1 MQYWNTIHDSDVA
14 PSPIVPTYRP
24 NPPSKRRHPSMS
36 SPTSAAAE
44 NARPSF
50 GSVGSMA
57 RPQARSAGMAERP
70 GRNEN
75 LSDLVRFFQT
85 QNMPAPPVVTT
96 PDSTTALPVVHSPPK
111 GFIENAGKVDKEDK
125 VGKEQLKPLHRR
137 LLQFTQRQKKEP
149 SLPKSKQ
156 DEQQKQIE
164 ALMREGYLFSGS
176 SKPASSSKS
185 TRSTRSIRSKNSIDH
200 KSSIDRA
207 SISSSK
213 RHDVETIGQPWLEKQ
228 NQGGSPML
236 PSDDKRCL
244 ASLDLG
250 DFGAMV
256 DAAVS
261 PSSTDESSSTP
272 YRPSQ
277 SSQHSASQSTSA
289 LPLPSSLSDTRP
301 QNAHRA
307 STSIAST
314 VNTQDSGSLNGF
326 TNRLSSSTNSSTRAA
341 DCGVTPSSLARSN
354 APASMHTIASSDQ
367 SVNSELKQEQDSAKP
382 TDRVPSNP
390 PSLKLFPDV
399 SPRVSSK
406 NAWRLSAVPRYQTP
420 IGKPL
425 SAKDEQAETPITVKP
440 GDHET
445 SSENPPGPA
454 DSEAKIDRPGASK
467 FSKKSI
473 MTSKAAVPTPPPPA
487 QSKVKPRPQSL
498 TLGALQAFPLPAPTR
513 PLPSIPDA
521 RGSPN
526 THLDV
531 KANLAI
537 RVMRSGSGLR
547 ILDLQTSQ
555 PSPIAE
561 DPSEPEARPA
571 TVLGCVDEGDAS
583 GEHQSLHPRASLE
596 CSKSAVPD
604 EPTPTRR
611 SSSVCA
617 PRMQDL
623 QETPVER
630 DGDLRIL
637 EGEAVADSPVLG
649 RQHIS
654 TETQGKRHLRKDL
667 HINSRV
673 DRKNLPFGLPSPPPT
688 ASLPT
693 DPPQMSVERSVRHRN
708 FTAPSGASVPSSR
721 KLDHHRVSIISRSN
735 SSRSSLRHESIP
747 ESYEPN
753 HCESPIPSSDDEGFG
768 PQSQSTRGR
777 RPAETYSKRKDPA
790 RRGYDTLD
798 ARTSHTRLRYAHQ
811 SRPLTPQGR
820 SSHSMEKPVSPH
832 SQYSQS
838 PHRSR
843 DSQNSY
849 RSKPARGPV
858 PDFLEDRIA
867 NLERQNQVLQAAL
880 MAALNAGV
888 VKNHMDVP
896 SRSSEHS
903 GFETSSSLQDRRAD
917 VRQLDD
923 MIEDIESGWLSD
935 KSSLSGPHTARH
947 H

>member
-1 MQYWNTIHDSDVA
+1 
-14 PSPIVPTYRP
+14 
-24 NPPSKRRHPSMS
+24 MS

-44 NARPSF
+44 NARPSV
-50 GSVGSMA
+50 GSVGGMT

-85 QNMPAPPVVTT
+85 QNMPGPPGATS
-96 PDSTTALPVVHSPPK
+96 PESTTALPVVRSPPRESM
-111 GFIENAGKVDKEDK
+111 ENMDKVEK

-137 LLQFTQRQKKEP
+137 LLQFTQRQKKES

-185 TRSTRSIRSKNSIDH
+185 TRSTRSKNSIDY

-213 RHDVETIGQPWLEKQ
+213 RHDVETIGQPWLEKE
-228 NQGGSPML
+228 NQGGSPKI
-236 PSDDKRCL
+236 PSDNKRRL

-250 DFGAMV
+250 DFGPMV
-256 DAAVS
+256 DVAVS
-261 PSSTDESSSTP
+261 PTSTDDLSSPP
-272 YRPSQ
+272 YRLSQ
-277 SSQHSASQSTSA
+277 STQHSASQSTSA
-289 LPLPSSLSDTRP
+289 LPLPSSLSDIRP
-301 QNAHRA
+301 QNTHKA
-307 STSIAST
+307 SASIAST
-314 VNTQDSGSLNGF
+314 VDTQDSGSGDGF
-326 TNRLSSSTNSSTRAA
+326 TNRLSSSTNSSTRAV
-341 DCGVTPSSLARSN
+341 DRGVTPSSVAASN
-354 APASMHTIASSDQ
+354 APASIHTIASSDQ
-367 SVNSELKQEQDSAKP
+367 SMNSEPKQEQDPAKT

-420 IGKPL
+420 IGKP
-425 SAKDEQAETPITVKP
+425 SGAKDEQAETPITVKP
-440 GDHET
+440 ADKEQ
-445 SSENPPGPA
+445 SSENSLPEPANNEAKNVCSGALGPSKESTIT
-454 DSEAKIDRPGASK
+454 SEAE
-467 FSKKSI
+467 
-473 MTSKAAVPTPPPPA
+473 VPTPAPPT

-521 RGSPN
+521 KRAPN

-531 KANLAI
+531 KANPTI

-547 ILDLQTSQ
+547 IMDLQPSQ

-571 TVLGCVDEGDAS
+571 TALGCVDGGDATD
-583 GEHQSLHPRASLE
+583 EHQSLHSRTSQE
-596 CSKSAVPD
+596 RSKSREPE
-604 EPTPTRR
+604 EPTPRRR
-611 SSSVCA
+611 SSSVRA
-617 PRMQDL
+617 PHMEDL
-623 QETPVER
+623 QESPVER
-630 DGDLRIL
+630 DGGQKIL
-637 EGEAVADSPVLG
+637 EGQPIADSPVLG
-649 RQHIS
+649 RQLTPTKPH
-654 TETQGKRHLRKDL
+654 GKRHPRKDL
-667 HINSRV
+667 HINPRV

-693 DPPQMSVERSVRHRN
+693 DPPQVPVERSARHRN
-708 FTAPSGASVPSSR
+708 FTAPSGVPVPSSR
-721 KLDHHRVSIISRSN
+721 KLDHHRASIISRSD

-768 PQSQSTRGR
+768 PQSQSMRGR
-777 RPAETYSKRKDPA
+777 RPAENHSKCKDPVC
-790 RRGYDTLD
+790 RGYETPD
-798 ARTSHTRLRYAHQ
+798 ARTSHGRLRYAHQ
-811 SRPLTPQGR
+811 SRNLTPQGR
-820 SSHSMEKPVSPH
+820 SSRSMANPVSPQ

-843 DSQNSY
+843 ESQNSY
-849 RSKPARGPV
+849 RSEPARGPV
-858 PDFLEDRIA
+858 PNFLEDRIA

-880 MAALNAGV
+880 MAALNAGI
-888 VKNHMDVP
+888 VKNPMDGMPDASMSSMFPP
-896 SRSSEHS
+896 SGMGNHYQHRHNSRPESWVSSSLSSEHS

-917 VRQLDD
+917 VRQLDN

-935 KSSLSGPHTARH
+935 KSSLSGPHMARH
-947 H
+947 R

>member
-1 MQYWNTIHDSDVA
+1 
-14 PSPIVPTYRP
+14 
-24 NPPSKRRHPSMS
+24 MS
-36 SPTSAAAE
+36 SPTAAAAE
-44 NARPSF
+44 NARPSV
-50 GSVGSMA
+50 GSVSSVGSMT

-85 QNMPAPPVVTT
+85 QNMPAPPEVTS
-96 PDSTTALPVVHSPPK
+96 PDSTTALPVVRSPPK
-111 GFIENAGKVDKEDK
+111 ESMENMDKVEK
-125 VGKEQLKPLHRR
+125 VGKEQMKPLHRR
-137 LLQFTQRQKKEP
+137 LLQFTQRQKKE
-149 SLPKSKQ
+149 SSTPKSKQ

-185 TRSTRSIRSKNSIDH
+185 TRSTKSKNSIDY

-213 RHDVETIGQPWLEKQ
+213 RHDVETIGQPWLEKE
-228 NQGGSPML
+228 NQGGSPKI
-236 PSDDKRCL
+236 PSDNKRRL

-250 DFGAMV
+250 DFGPMV
-256 DAAVS
+256 EVAIS
-261 PSSTDESSSTP
+261 PTSTDDLSSPP

-277 SSQHSASQSTSA
+277 SNQHSASQSTSA
-289 LPLPSSLSDTRP
+289 LPLPSSVSETPR

-307 STSIAST
+307 SASIAST
-314 VNTQDSGSLNGF
+314 VDTQDSGSGDGF
-326 TNRLSSSTNSSTRAA
+326 TNRLSSSTNSSTRAG
-341 DCGVTPSSLARSN
+341 DRGVTPSSLTASN
-354 APASMHTIASSDQ
+354 APASIHTIASSDQ
-367 SVNSELKQEQDSAKP
+367 SVNSEPKQEQDPAKS

-425 SAKDEQAETPITVKP
+425 GAKDGQAETPITVKP
-440 GDHET
+440 ADKEE
-445 SSENPPGPA
+445 SSENSLPEPA
-454 DSEAKIDRPGASK
+454 DNQAKTVCSGALG
-467 FSKKSI
+467 
-473 MTSKAAVPTPPPPA
+473 TSKEPTITPKAEVPRPA
-487 QSKVKPRPQSL
+487 LPTQGKVKPRPQSL

-521 RGSPN
+521 KRAPN

-531 KANLAI
+531 KANPTI

-547 ILDLQTSQ
+547 IMDLQPSQ

-561 DPSEPEARPA
+561 DPSEPDARPA
-571 TVLGCVDEGDAS
+571 TALGCVDGGGATDEL
-583 GEHQSLHPRASLE
+583 QSLHTRPSQER
-596 CSKSAVPD
+596 SKSTEPE
-604 EPTPTRR
+604 EPTPRRR
-611 SSSVCA
+611 SSSVRA

-623 QETPVER
+623 QESPVER
-630 DGDLRIL
+630 DSDQRIL
-637 EGEAVADSPVLG
+637 EGEPIADSPVLG
-649 RQHIS
+649 RQLTPTKPH
-654 TETQGKRHLRKDL
+654 GKRHPRKDL
-667 HINSRV
+667 HINSGV

-693 DPPQMSVERSVRHRN
+693 DPPQVPVERSARHRN
-708 FTAPSGASVPSSR
+708 FTAPSGVPVPSSR
-721 KLDHHRVSIISRSN
+721 KLDPHRASIISRSN

-768 PQSQSTRGR
+768 PQSQSQCMRGR
-777 RPAETYSKRKDPA
+777 RPAEKHSKRKDPIH
-790 RRGYDTLD
+790 RGYETLD
-798 ARTSHTRLRYAHQ
+798 ARTSHGRLRYAHQ
-811 SRPLTPQGR
+811 SRPLTPRGR
-820 SSHSMEKPVSPH
+820 SSHSMEKPVSPQ

-843 DSQNSY
+843 ESQNSY
-849 RSKPARGPV
+849 RSEPARGPV
-858 PDFLEDRIA
+858 PNFLEDRIA

-888 VKNHMDVP
+888 VKSHMDGMPDASMSSMFPSSGMGNHYQHRHNSRPESWVSS

-903 GFETSSSLQDRRAD
+903 GFETSTSLQDRRAD
-917 VRQLDD
+917 VRQLDN

-935 KSSLSGPHTARH
+935 KSSLSGPHMARH
-947 H
+947 R

>member
-1 MQYWNTIHDSDVA
+1 
-14 PSPIVPTYRP
+14 
-24 NPPSKRRHPSMS
+24 MS

-85 QNMPAPPVVTT
+85 QNMPAPPVVTS
-96 PDSTTALPVVHSPPK
+96 PDSTTALPVVHSPPRE
-111 GFIENAGKVDKEDK
+111 FIENTEKVDKEDK
-125 VGKEQLKPLHRR
+125 VGKEQPKPLHRR
-137 LLQFTQRQKKEP
+137 LLQFTQRQKKES

-185 TRSTRSIRSKNSIDH
+185 TKSTRSTRSKNSIDH

-213 RHDVETIGQPWLEKQ
+213 RHDVETIGQPWLEKH
-228 NQGGSPML
+228 NQGGSPVL
-236 PSDDKRCL
+236 PSDDKRRL

-261 PSSTDESSSTP
+261 PSSTDESSSPP

-289 LPLPSSLSDTRP
+289 LPLPSSLSDIRP

-314 VNTQDSGSLNGF
+314 VNTHDSGSGDGF
-326 TNRLSSSTNSSTRAA
+326 TNRLSSSTNSSTRVV
-341 DCGVTPSSLARSN
+341 DCGVTLSSLAPGN
-354 APASMHTIASSDQ
+354 APASIHTIASSDQ

-425 SAKDEQAETPITVKP
+425 GAKDEQAETPITVKP
-440 GDHET
+440 GDHER
-445 SSENPPGPA
+445 SSESPPGLA
-454 DSEAKIDRPGASK
+454 VSEAKVDCPGASRS
-467 FSKKSI
+467 SKESI
-473 MTSKAAVPTPPPPA
+473 ITSKAAVPTPPPPA
-487 QSKVKPRPQSL
+487 QSTVKPRPQSL

-521 RGSPN
+521 KRSSN

-531 KANLAI
+531 KANSAI

-571 TVLGCVDEGDAS
+571 TALGCVDEGNAP
-583 GEHQSLHPRASLE
+583 GNHQSLHSRASLE

-604 EPTPTRR
+604 EPTTRR
-611 SSSVCA
+611 RLSSVCA
-617 PRMQDL
+617 PRMQDP
-623 QETPVER
+623 QETLVER
-630 DGDLRIL
+630 EGDLRIV
-637 EGEAVADSPVLG
+637 EGEPVADSPVLG
-649 RQHIS
+649 RQHIP

-667 HINSRV
+667 HINSQV

-693 DPPQMSVERSVRHRN
+693 DPPQVPVERSVRHRN

-721 KLDHHRVSIISRSN
+721 KLDHHRASIISRSN

-768 PQSQSTRGR
+768 PHQSTRGR
-777 RPAETYSKRKDPA
+777 RPAETHSKRQGPA
-790 RRGYDTLD
+790 RRGPDTLD

-888 VKNHMDVP
+888 VKNHMDGMPDSSMSSMFSSSGMGNHYQYRQNSRPESWVSS

-917 VRQLDD
+917 VRQLDN

-935 KSSLSGPHTARH
+935 KSSLSGPHRARH